1 MGGLTL
7 ANRILGFVN
16 PPVVGQHIMAG
27 ALGSQVDVNIYAR
40 RREMMGNVLSDA
52 GYEFQMPKGAF

>member
-1 MGGLTL
+1 
-7 ANRILGFVN
+7 
-16 PPVVGQHIMAG
+16 MAG

-52 GYEFQMPKGAF
+52 ASEFQMPKARFDFFPEWLPGARRTNVAFVQQAP